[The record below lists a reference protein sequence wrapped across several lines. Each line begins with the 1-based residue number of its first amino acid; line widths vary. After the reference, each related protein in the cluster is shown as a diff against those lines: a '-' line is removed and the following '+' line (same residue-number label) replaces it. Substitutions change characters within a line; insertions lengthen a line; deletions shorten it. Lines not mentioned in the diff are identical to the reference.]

1 MASSRDSMTGTS
13 RLMPAGAAP
22 AAGGDSD
29 PDAAIGAAVARSG
42 TSFYWAMRLLPP
54 PRRAA
59 MFAIYAFCRAVDDV
73 VDEPG
78 TPAAKAAGLAEWR
91 LEIDRIF
98 AGRAT
103 TDIGRA
109 LTLAVGRYGMARD
122 DFLAVID
129 GMAMDMGE
137 PLRRPTLA
145 ELELYCDR
153 VAVAVGRLS
162 VCAFG
167 TPPAQGRRLAHALG
181 RAFQLT
187 NILRDLVED
196 AGLGRLYLPDEWLSE
211 AGIAGTDPAAVLRHP
226 ALGVVCGR
234 LARRAQAYFAEAG
247 QAMAECPRASVRPAR
262 VMSEVYRRVL
272 DRLVARGWAELD
284 RPVAFSKPAKLL
296 IALRYGLI

>member
-1 MASSRDSMTGTS
+1 MTGTDGA
-13 RLMPAGAAP
+13 MPMAAAP
-22 AAGGDSD
+22 APGGVGD
-29 PDAAIGAAVARSG
+29 PDAAIEGAVARSG
-42 TSFYWAMRLLPP
+42 TSFYWAMRLLPA

-59 MFAIYAFCRAVDDV
+59 MFAIYAFCRAVDDI

-91 LEIDRIF
+91 AEIDRIY

-103 TDIGRA
+103 TDIGRGLA
-109 LTLAVGRYGMARD
+109 LAVGRFGMARG

-153 VAVAVGRLS
+153 VAVAVGLLS

-167 TPPAQGRRLAHALG
+167 TPPAPGRRLAHALG

-211 AGIAGTDPAAVLRHP
+211 AGIASSDPAEVLRHP

-234 LARRAQAYFAEAG
+234 LAGRARGYFAEAAR
-247 QAMAECPRASVRPAR
+247 AMAECPRASVRPAR
-262 VMSEVYRRVL
+262 VMGEVYRRVL
-272 DRLVARGWAELD
+272 DRLEARGWSD
-284 RPVAFSKPAKLL
+284 PGRPVGLGKATKLL

>member
-1 MASSRDSMTGTS
+1 VPDGVPRPGWPAGDGAVKMPPIMASSRDSMTGTS
-13 RLMPAGAAP
+13 RLMPADPAP
-22 AAGGDSD
+22 APGGHGD
-29 PDAAIGAAVARSG
+29 PDAVIGAAVARSG

-59 MFAIYAFCRAVDDV
+59 MFAVYAFCRAVDDV

-78 TPAAKAAGLAEWR
+78 TPAAKVAGLAEWR
-91 LEIDRIF
+91 LEVDRIF

-109 LTLAVGRYGMARD
+109 LTLAVGRYDMARE

-167 TPPAQGRRLAHALG
+167 TPAAQGRRLAHALG

-211 AGIAGTDPAAVLRHP
+211 AGIASADPAVVLRHP
-226 ALGVVCGR
+226 ALGVVCRRPDRKSTR
-234 LARRAQAYFAEAG
+234 LNSSHTL
-247 QAMAECPRASVRPAR
+247 ASRMPSSA
-262 VMSEVYRRVL
+262 
-272 DRLVARGWAELD
+272 
-284 RPVAFSKPAKLL
+284 
-296 IALRYGLI
+296 